1 MKFVALALA
10 LLLAVGSQ
18 AASLQADAPSQLD
31 QIRSAVDVYLTQA
44 RESAIKA
51 LDQLDGTEYESMKG
65 TVAQRLNDM
74 HTQLKQLQSQ
84 VSPMT
89 DSVVSSISDATAE
102 VRASIVSDIEALKT
116 ELEPMRAK
124 LREVVNKH
132 LEEYRTHMEPVL
144 KEYQAK
150 HNEEMEALKT
160 KMEPIMAEL
169 RQKIATNVEETKEAL
184 VPIVE
189 AVRTKL
195 TQRLESLKEMAA
207 PFVEEYKE
215 YLKKSYDNAQNIN
228 AEELEQLRGKIQPL
242 AEEIKT
248 KFTAIVGL
256 ITETFNKN
264 SSN

>member
-18 AASLQADAPSQLD
+18 AASLQADAPSQLEHL
-31 QIRSAVDVYLTQA
+31 RSVADVYLTQA
-44 RESAIKA
+44 KETAIKA
-51 LDQLDGTEYESMKG
+51 LDQLDGTEYEGMKG
-65 TVAQRLNDM
+65 AVSQRLNDV
-74 HTQLKQLQSQ
+74 HAQLKQLQSQ

-89 DSVVSSISDATAE
+89 DNVVSTISDATADF
-102 VRASIVSDIEALKT
+102 RASIVSDIESLKT

-124 LREVVNKH
+124 LREVIEKH
-132 LEEYRTHMEPVL
+132 VDEYRTHMEPII

-150 HNEEMEALKT
+150 HDAEMEALRA
-160 KMEPIMAEL
+160 KMEPVVAEL
-169 RQKIATNVEETKEAL
+169 RQKITTNVEETKSAL

-195 TQRLESLKEMAA
+195 TQRLESLREMAV

-215 YLKKSYDNAQNIN
+215 HLKQTYSQVQNIKP
-228 AEELEQLRGKIQPL
+228 EELTQLKEKIQPL

-248 KFTAIVGL
+248 KLTAIAGI

-264 SSN
+264 